1 MKRPIDMKRERK
13 WSAKKLILALVI
25 IIILIIACILIFLPA
40 YFEKNTNVV
49 DGKPLNIV
57 SSEAQAL
64 HDNLTIV
71 DLHADTLLWKR
82 SMLKSVDYGHADLG
96 RLQDGNVALQI
107 FSSVTKTPRG
117 QNYDSNSG
125 DTDQI
130 TLLTVAQLQPID
142 TWFSLLSRS
151 LHHADK
157 LSDAISETQGALT
170 EIETARS
177 IDQMLNARSN
187 GGNRMGAMLS
197 IEGLQNLEGKREN
210 LDILYDAGF
219 RMAGLAHFF
228 DNEVAGSMH
237 GVKKYGLTDFGREI
251 VTAMEQKGMIIDIAH
266 LSRAATK
273 DVLAMATRPVVYSH
287 GGVQEKCDVNRNL
300 TDDEIR
306 AIAANGGLI
315 GIGYWDGAVC
325 DTSPKSIAAAIKH
338 VRDLVGVEY
347 VGLGSDFDGAVTT
360 RFDTSGL
367 AHVTQAL
374 MDAGLNNDEIRA
386 IMGGNAIRFLKAG
399 LEPQ

>member
-1 MKRPIDMKRERK
+1 MSR
-13 WSAKKLILALVI
+13 AKKGMVGTAFFIM
-25 IIILIIACILIFLPA
+25 LIIAAILIFLPA
-40 YFEKNTNVV
+40 YFEKNTNIV
-49 DGKPLNIV
+49 DGKPLATL
-57 SSEAQAL
+57 SADAQKL
-64 HDNLTIV
+64 HDSLTIV

-82 SMLKSVDYGHADLG
+82 SLLKSVDYGHADLG
-96 RLQDGNVALQI
+96 RLQNGNVALQV

-117 QNYDSNSG
+117 QNYDSNSS
-125 DTDQI
+125 DSDQI
-130 TLLTVAQLQPID
+130 TLLAVAQLQPVA
-142 TWFSLLSRS
+142 TWFSLKERS

-157 LSDAISETQGALT
+157 LSHAIIDAQGALT
-170 EIETARS
+170 EITTPRMIE
-177 IDQMLNARSN
+177 QMLNARSN

-219 RMAGLAHFF
+219 RMAGLTHFF
-228 DNEVAGSMH
+228 DNELAGSLH
-237 GVKKYGLTDFGREI
+237 GVNKGGLTDFGREI
-251 VTAMEQKGMIIDIAH
+251 ITAMEDKGMIVDIAH

-287 GGVQEKCDVNRNL
+287 GGVQSKCDVNRNL

-306 AIAANGGLI
+306 SIAANGGLI

-338 VRDLVGVEY
+338 VRDLVGIEY

-374 MDAGLNNDEIRA
+374 MDAGLSNDEIRA
-386 IMGGNAIRFLKAG
+386 VMGGNAIRFLKAG
-399 LEPQ
+399 LEPKKS

>member
-1 MKRPIDMKRERK
+1 MSR
-13 WSAKKLILALVI
+13 AKKGMVGTAFFIM
-25 IIILIIACILIFLPA
+25 LIIAAILIFLPA
-40 YFEKNTNVV
+40 YFEKNTNIV
-49 DGKPLNIV
+49 DGKPLATL
-57 SSEAQAL
+57 SADAQKL
-64 HDNLTIV
+64 HDSLTIV

-82 SMLKSVDYGHADLG
+82 SLLKSVDYGHADLG
-96 RLQDGNVALQI
+96 RLQNGNVALQV

-117 QNYDSNSG
+117 QNYDSNSS
-125 DTDQI
+125 DSDQI
-130 TLLTVAQLQPID
+130 TLLAVAQLQPMA
-142 TWFSLLSRS
+142 TWFSLKERS

-157 LSDAISETQGALT
+157 LSHAIIDAQGALT
-170 EIETARS
+170 EITTPRMIE
-177 IDQMLNARSN
+177 QMLNARSN

-219 RMAGLAHFF
+219 RMAGLTHFF
-228 DNEVAGSMH
+228 DNELAGSLH
-237 GVKKYGLTDFGREI
+237 GVNKGGLTDFGREI
-251 VTAMEQKGMIIDIAH
+251 ITAMEDKGMIVDIAH

-287 GGVQEKCDVNRNL
+287 GGVQSKCDVNRNL
-300 TDDEIR
+300 TDDEVR
-306 AIAANGGLI
+306 SIAANGGLI

-338 VRDLVGVEY
+338 VRDLVGIEY

-374 MDAGLNNDEIRA
+374 MDAGLSNDEIRA
-386 IMGGNAIRFLKAG
+386 VMGGNAIRFLKAG
-399 LEPQ
+399 LEPKKS

>member
-1 MKRPIDMKRERK
+1 MSR
-13 WSAKKLILALVI
+13 AKKGMVGTAFFIM
-25 IIILIIACILIFLPA
+25 LIIAAILIFLPA
-40 YFEKNTNVV
+40 YFEKNTNIV
-49 DGKPLNIV
+49 DGKPLATL
-57 SSEAQAL
+57 SADAQKL
-64 HDNLTIV
+64 HDSLTIV

-82 SMLKSVDYGHADLG
+82 SLLKSVDYGHADLG
-96 RLQDGNVALQI
+96 RLQNGNVALQV

-117 QNYDSNSG
+117 QNYDSNSS
-125 DTDQI
+125 DSDQI
-130 TLLTVAQLQPID
+130 TLLAVAQLQPVA
-142 TWFSLLSRS
+142 TWFSLKERS

-157 LSDAISETQGALT
+157 LSHAIIDAQGALT
-170 EIETARS
+170 EITTPRMIE
-177 IDQMLNARSN
+177 QMLNARSN

-219 RMAGLAHFF
+219 RMAGLTHFF
-228 DNEVAGSMH
+228 DNELAGSLH
-237 GVKKYGLTDFGREI
+237 GVNKGGLTDFGREI
-251 VTAMEQKGMIIDIAH
+251 ITAMEDKGMIVDIAH

-287 GGVQEKCDVNRNL
+287 GGVQSKCDVNRNL

-306 AIAANGGLI
+306 SIAANGGLI

-338 VRDLVGVEY
+338 VRDLVGIEY

-374 MDAGLNNDEIRA
+374 MDAGLSKDEIRA
-386 IMGGNAIRFLKAG
+386 VMGGNAIRFLKAG
-399 LEPQ
+399 LEPKKS

>member
-1 MKRPIDMKRERK
+1 MSR
-13 WSAKKLILALVI
+13 AKKGMVGTAFFIM
-25 IIILIIACILIFLPA
+25 LIIAAILIFLPA
-40 YFEKNTNVV
+40 YFEKNTNIV
-49 DGKPLNIV
+49 DGKPLATL
-57 SSEAQAL
+57 SADAQKL
-64 HDNLTIV
+64 HDSLTIV

-82 SMLKSVDYGHADLG
+82 SLLKSVDYGHADLG
-96 RLQDGNVALQI
+96 RLQNGNVALQV

-117 QNYDSNSG
+117 QNYDSNSS
-125 DTDQI
+125 DSDQI
-130 TLLTVAQLQPID
+130 TLLAVAQLQPMA
-142 TWFSLLSRS
+142 TWFSLKERS

-157 LSDAISETQGALT
+157 LSHAIIDAQGALT
-170 EIETARS
+170 EITTPRMIE
-177 IDQMLNARSN
+177 QMLNARSN

-219 RMAGLAHFF
+219 RMAGLTHFF
-228 DNEVAGSMH
+228 DNELAGSLH
-237 GVKKYGLTDFGREI
+237 GVNKGGLTDFGREI
-251 VTAMEQKGMIIDIAH
+251 ITAMEDKGMIVDIAH

-287 GGVQEKCDVNRNL
+287 GGVQSKCDVNRNL

-306 AIAANGGLI
+306 SIAANGGLI

-338 VRDLVGVEY
+338 VRDLVGIEY

-374 MDAGLNNDEIRA
+374 MDAGLSNDEIRA
-386 IMGGNAIRFLKAG
+386 VMGGNAIRFLKAG
-399 LEPQ
+399 LEPKKS

>member
-1 MKRPIDMKRERK
+1 MSRVKK
-13 WSAKKLILALVI
+13 WTLGSL
-25 IIILIIACILIFLPA
+25 ILIITAITAVLIFLPA
-40 YFEKNTNVV
+40 YFERITNVV
-49 DGKPLNIV
+49 DGKPLDPI
-57 SSEAQAL
+57 SEQAQKL
-64 HDNLTIV
+64 HDSLIIV

-82 SMLKSVDYGHADLG
+82 AMVDSVDRGHVDLG
-96 RLQDGNVALQI
+96 RMQNGNVALQI
-107 FSSVTKTPRG
+107 FSSVTKTPRD
-117 QNYDSNSG
+117 QNYDSNDSNS
-125 DTDQI
+125 DQI
-130 TLLTVAQLQPID
+130 TLLAIAQLQPID
-142 TWFSLLSRS
+142 TWSSLLSRS

-157 LSDAISETQGALT
+157 LNDAISETQGALSDIKT
-170 EIETARS
+170 GRA
-177 IDQMLNARSN
+177 IDQTLNARSN
-187 GGNRMGAMLS
+187 GGNRIGVMLS

-210 LDILYDAGF
+210 LDVLYDAGF
-219 RMAGLAHFF
+219 RMAGLTHFF
-228 DNEVAGSMH
+228 DNELAGSMH
-237 GVKKYGLTDFGREI
+237 GIKKGGLTDFGREI
-251 VTAMEQKGMIIDIAH
+251 VTAMEEKGMIVDIAH

-287 GGVQEKCDVNRNL
+287 GGVQAKCNVNRNL

-306 AIAANGGLI
+306 SIAKNGGLI

-338 VRDLVGVEY
+338 VRDLVGIDY

-374 MDAGLNNDEIRA
+374 IDAGLSTDEIRA
-386 IMGGNAIRFLKAG
+386 VMGGNAIRFLKAG